1 MRRGVGQTKRGT
13 KGGLAY
19 AMTLTLAAG
28 LILFAGWG
36 FSQETKAAKAYTPNN
51 LSRVTHEAVPAEK
64 PVAAVTADK
73 VLRLHVKGNSNSKED
88 QEVKLE
94 VRDALVSRFGETLMA
109 LANQGA
115 SRDEAE
121 KKIAASLDEIEKIS
135 VQCLRENGFS
145 YGAKAALKMAYFPD
159 RSYETASGSLVYLP
173 AGEYRALVVELGS
186 GQGDN
191 WWCVMYPPLCYF
203 DLVQRAVVRYGAA
216 GEEPWDATKQVALIV
231 DELKTKDVPVEVR
244 SLLLDSIKSGIR
256 KLTGFWSKVRFA
268 ER

>member
-1 MRRGVGQTKRGT
+1 
-13 KGGLAY
+13 
-19 AMTLTLAAG
+19 MTLTLAAG

-36 FSQETKAAKAYTPNN
+36 FSQETRAAKAYTPNN
-51 LSRVTHEAVPAEK
+51 LSRLTHEAVPAEK
-64 PVAAVTADK
+64 PVAAVPADK
-73 VLRLHVKGNSNSKED
+73 VLRLHVKGNSNSTGD

-121 KKIAASLDEIEKIS
+121 KEISASLDEIEEVS
-135 VQCLRENGFS
+135 VNCLRESGFS

-159 RSYETASGSLVYLP
+159 RYYETASGSLVYLP

-186 GQGDN
+186 GEGDN

-203 DLVQRAVVRYGAA
+203 DLVQRAVVRYSA
-216 GEEPWDATKQVALIV
+216 GDEPLDAEREVALVV
-231 DELKTKDVPVEVR
+231 DELGTKDVPVEVR
-244 SLLLDSIKSGIR
+244 SLLVDSIRSGIR
-256 KLTGFWSKVRFA
+256 KLSGLWSKAKPGPESAGGPRQ
-268 ER
+268 